1 MEIVVGRVGR
11 AHGIRGEVAV
21 DVRSDQPE
29 LRFTVGAEFATD
41 RGVVRIESLRW
52 HGARLLVAFEGVEDR
67 TAAEQLRGVLL
78 VVDVPDDEQLDD
90 PDEFYDHQ
98 LVGLRV
104 ATVGG
109 EHLGE
114 VAEVLHLQMQD
125 VLAVRTDDGR
135 EILVP
140 FVAAIV
146 PGVDVDAGTVTIDPP
161 EGLIGPEPE

>member
-1 MEIVVGRVGR
+1 MELVVGRIGR
-11 AHGIRGEVAV
+11 AHGIRGEVSV

-29 LRFTVGAEFATD
+29 LRFAVGAEFATE
-41 RGVVRIESLRW
+41 RGPLRIESLRW
-52 HGARLLVAFEGVEDR
+52 HGARLLVVFEGVHDR
-67 TAAEQLRGVLL
+67 TAAEHLRGVLL
-78 VVDVPDDEQLDD
+78 AVDVPADERPED

-109 EHLGE
+109 EFVGE
-114 VAEVLHLQMQD
+114 VAEVLHPQMQD
-125 VLAVRTDDGR
+125 VLAVLTEDGR

-146 PGVDVDAGTVTIDPP
+146 PRIDLDNRTVTIDPP
-161 EGLIGPEPE
+161 AGLIETESE

>member
-1 MEIVVGRVGR
+1 MEIVVGKIGR

-29 LRFTVGAEFATD
+29 QRFAVGTEFATD
-41 RGVVRIESLRW
+41 RGRLRIESLRW
-52 HGARLLVAFEGVEDR
+52 HGARLLVGFEGVDDR
-67 TAAEQLRGVLL
+67 SAAEQLRGILL
-78 VVDVPDDEQLDD
+78 VVDVPDDERLED

-104 ATVGG
+104 DTVGG
-109 EHLGE
+109 EHVGE
-114 VAEVLHLQMQD
+114 VAEVLHLQLQD
-125 VLAVRTDDGR
+125 VLAVRTGDGR

-146 PGVDVDAGTVTIDPP
+146 PRVDLDAESVTIDPP